1 MFFYF
6 FFLLFLSSLF
16 FFEAVFGHLFFFKNS
31 EKSVSGR
38 LGGTPPV
45 GKNAFRE
52 GLAPRSLPRHV
63 WEAILRRSWEP
74 SWGSKFYFF
83 VKKKFKRAS
92 ERLRERF
99 LGGSET
105 GLKIRD
111 SWEAFLIDFWTVSG
125 APGGGNM
132 WFPYWQG

>member
-1 MFFYF
+1 M
-6 FFLLFLSSLF
+6 
-16 FFEAVFGHLFFFKNS
+16 KNLPP
-31 EKSVSGR
+31 EG
-38 LGGTPPV
+38 GGTPPV
-45 GKNAFRE
+45 AKKRFRE
-52 GLAPRSLPRHV
+52 ASARRPSPRPLL
-63 WEAILRRSWEP
+63 EAILVPCWGP

-125 APGGGNM
+125 APGGGKM